1 MIELPHRL
9 RQNPAMNKLPILI
22 ADDQPDV
29 AEALRLLLKSEGL
42 AARVVNDPASALEAV
57 KAQHFA
63 CALLDLNYTRD
74 TTSGAEG
81 LALIA
86 ELRRLD
92 ATLPIVAMTAWGTI
106 GLAVR
111 ALQAGAGDFVE
122 KPWENQRLLTVLRNQ
137 MALGEAGR
145 AVARLDAENALLRGD
160 AQADEFIAESAAM
173 RPVQELI
180 RRIGPSDANV
190 LILGENG
197 TGKGVV
203 ANRIHQASRRSGRA
217 LIKVNMGGIPEQLFE
232 SEMFGHIKGA
242 FTDAKQDRIGRFEL
256 ADGGTLFLDEI
267 GNIPISQQPKLLRVL
282 EDGELE
288 RVGSSRTT
296 RVDVRVVSATNAE
309 LEREVDSGRFRKDL
323 MFRLNTVEIHLPPLR
338 ERREDLPRLAN
349 YFLHGL
355 RARYQR
361 DDMRI
366 APSAMRQL
374 ETYTWPGNVR
384 ELAHVIERAV
394 LMAAGNQ
401 IEEFALAPA
410 RSIGGHAV
418 VRADERGSASA
429 LTTESSQTIEQ
440 AEEAMIRGALERSN
454 GNVQKTAEALG
465 LSRGALY
472 RRLEKY
478 GIRETG

>member
-1 MIELPHRL
+1 MS
-9 RQNPAMNKLPILI
+9 KLPVLI

-29 AEALRLLLKSEGL
+29 AEALRLLLKSEGMTT
-42 AARVVNDPASALEAV
+42 RVVHDPASAVEAV
-57 KAQHFA
+57 RSQHFG

-81 LALIA
+81 LGLIA
-86 ELRRLD
+86 ELRRLE
-92 ATLPIVAMTAWGTI
+92 AGLPIVAMTAWGTI
-106 GLAVR
+106 DLAVR

-145 AVARLDAENALLRGD
+145 AVARLGAENALLRAD
-160 AQADEFIAESAAM
+160 ADDDEFIAESAAM

-180 RRIGPSDANV
+180 RRIAPSDANV

-197 TGKGVV
+197 TGKGVI
-203 ANRIHQASRRSGRA
+203 AHRIHQASRRSGRT

-256 ADGGTLFLDEI
+256 ADGGSLFLDEI
-267 GNIPISQQPKLLRVL
+267 GNIPLSQQPKLLRVL

-296 RVDVRVVSATNAE
+296 RVDVRVISATNAE
-309 LEREVDSGRFRKDL
+309 LEREVDAGRFRKDL

-338 ERREDLPRLAN
+338 DRREDLPKLAAH
-349 YFLHGL
+349 FLQ
-355 RARYQR
+355 RFSSRYQR
-361 DDMRI
+361 DGLRI
-366 APSAMRQL
+366 APSALRQL
-374 ETYTWPGNVR
+374 EGYAWPGNVR
-384 ELAHVIERAV
+384 EFGHVIERAV
-394 LMAAGNQ
+394 LMAPGSQ
-401 IEEFALAPA
+401 IEEFVLAQT
-410 RSIGGHAV
+410 
-418 VRADERGSASA
+418 RAFATTTHTPTDPGIASLA
-429 LTTESSQTIEQ
+429 ASNESQTIDQ
-440 AEEAMIRGALERSN
+440 AEEAMIRGALDRCG
-454 GNVQKTAEALG
+454 GNIQKTAEALG

-478 GIRETG
+478 GMRV

>member
-1 MIELPHRL
+1 MS
-9 RQNPAMNKLPILI
+9 KLPILI

-29 AEALRLLLKSEGL
+29 AEALRLLLKSEGFTT
-42 AARVVNDPASALEAV
+42 RVVHEPAAAAEAV
-57 KAQHFA
+57 RRQHFA

-86 ELRRLD
+86 EMRRID
-92 ATLPIVAMTAWGTI
+92 ASVPIVAMTAWGTI
-106 GLAVR
+106 DLAVR

-137 MALGEAGR
+137 MALGDANR
-145 AVARLDAENALLRGD
+145 AMARMDAENALLRGD
-160 AQADEFIAESAAM
+160 ADADEFIAESAAM

-180 RRIGPSDANV
+180 RRIAPSDANV
-190 LILGENG
+190 LILGDNG
-197 TGKGVV
+197 TGKGVI
-203 ANRIHQASRRSGRA
+203 ANRIHQASRRSART

-256 ADGGTLFLDEI
+256 ADGGSLFLDEI
-267 GNIPISQQPKLLRVL
+267 GNIPVSQQPKLLRVL

-296 RVDVRVVSATNAE
+296 RVDVRVISATNAD
-309 LEREVDSGRFRKDL
+309 LGREVDAGRFRKDL

-338 ERREDLPRLAN
+338 DRREDLPRLAAH
-349 YFLHGL
+349 FLQ
-355 RARYQR
+355 RFASRYQR
-361 DDMRI
+361 EDLRI
-366 APSAMRQL
+366 APSALRQL
-374 ETYTWPGNVR
+374 ETYAWPGNVR
-384 ELAHVIERAV
+384 ELGHVIERAV
-394 LMAAGNQ
+394 LMATGAA
-401 IEEFALAPA
+401 IEEFSLAQPRAAATATAPMQSPTFAPA
-410 RSIGGHAV
+410 APQ
-418 VRADERGSASA
+418 DSAP
-429 LTTESSQTIEQ
+429 TIDQ
-440 AEEAMIRGALERSN
+440 AEEAMIRGALDRCA
-454 GNVQKTAEALG
+454 GNIQKAAEVLG

-478 GIRETG
+478 GIREG

>member
-1 MIELPHRL
+1 MSKPT
-9 RQNPAMNKLPILI
+9 ILI

-29 AEALRLLLKSEGL
+29 AEALRLLLKSEGFAAQVVHAPNAAL
-42 AARVVNDPASALEAV
+42 AAA
-57 KAQHFA
+57 KAQVFA

-106 GLAVR
+106 DLAVR

-122 KPWENQRLLTVLRNQ
+122 KPWENQRLLSVLRNQ
-137 MALGEAGR
+137 IALADAVR
-145 AVARLDAENALLRGD
+145 KVARLDAENLLLREGTQSD
-160 AQADEFIAESAAM
+160 AFIAESAAM
-173 RPVQELI
+173 QPVRELI
-180 RRIGPSDANV
+180 RRIAPSDANV

-203 ANRIHQASRRSGRA
+203 ANRIHQASKRA
-217 LIKVNMGGIPEQLFE
+217 QRTLIKVNMGGIPEQLFE

-242 FTDAKQDRIGRFEL
+242 FTDAKSDRIGRFEL
-256 ADGGTLFLDEI
+256 ADGATLFLDEI

-296 RVDVRVVSATNAE
+296 RVDVRVISATNAD
-309 LEREVDSGRFRKDL
+309 LQREVAAGRFRKDL
-323 MFRLNTVEIHLPPLR
+323 MVRLNTVEIYLPPLR
-338 ERREDLPRLAN
+338 DRVEDLPGLSA
-349 YFLHGL
+349 YFLQ
-355 RARYQR
+355 RFAARYQR
-361 DDMRI
+361 EDLRI
-366 APSAMRQL
+366 GSGALRQL
-374 ETYTWPGNVR
+374 AHYTWPGNVR
-384 ELAHVIERAV
+384 ELGHVIERAV
-394 LMAAGNQ
+394 LMSTSSL
-401 IEEFALAPA
+401 IEEFPISADKPA
-410 RSIGGHAV
+410 QTQQ
-418 VRADERGSASA
+418 ASTGPRDA
-429 LTTESSQTIEQ
+429 QTLDQ
-440 AEEAMIRGALERSN
+440 AEAILIKEVLQRFA
-454 GNVQKTAEALG
+454 GNIQKTAEALG

-478 GIRETG
+478 EIRDGP

>member
-1 MIELPHRL
+1 MPRYARI
-9 RQNPAMNKLPILI
+9 QSMSKLPILI

-42 AARVVNDPASALEAV
+42 MARVVHNPAAAAEAV
-57 KAQHFA
+57 SRQHFA

-81 LALIA
+81 LSLIA
-86 ELRRLD
+86 EMRRID
-92 ATLPIVAMTAWGTI
+92 ASIPIVAMTAWGTI
-106 GLAVR
+106 DLAVR

-137 MALGEAGR
+137 MALGDAAR
-145 AVARLDAENALLRGD
+145 AMARMDAENALLRGD
-160 AQADEFIAESAAM
+160 ADADEFIAESAAM

-180 RRIGPSDANV
+180 RRIAPSDANV
-190 LILGENG
+190 LILGDNG
-197 TGKGVV
+197 TGKGVI
-203 ANRIHQASRRSGRA
+203 ANRIHQASRRHARP

-256 ADGGTLFLDEI
+256 ADGGSLFLDEI
-267 GNIPISQQPKLLRVL
+267 GNIPLSQQPKLLRVL

-296 RVDVRVVSATNAE
+296 RVDVRVISATNAD
-309 LEREVDSGRFRKDL
+309 LGTEVDNGRFRKDL

-338 ERREDLPRLAN
+338 DRREDLPRLAAH
-349 YFLHGL
+349 FLQ
-355 RARYQR
+355 RFASRYQR
-361 DDMRI
+361 EDLRI
-366 APSAMRQL
+366 SASALRQL
-374 ETYTWPGNVR
+374 EAYAWPGNVR
-384 ELAHVIERAV
+384 ELGHVIERAV
-394 LMAAGNQ
+394 LMTNGTV
-401 IEEFALAPA
+401 IDEFALASP
-410 RSIGGHAV
+410 RSVAV
-418 VRADERGSASA
+418 SAVSQVPASA
-429 LTTESSQTIEQ
+429 ASSAAPQESVPTIDQ
-440 AEEAMIRGALERSN
+440 AEEAMIRGALDRCG
-454 GNVQKTAEALG
+454 GNIQKAAEVLG

-478 GIRETG
+478 GIREA